1 MRYLF
6 YTFLGIFTALIL
18 WINLSKPI
26 PINFTIF
33 GNTVKTEIP
42 LLAINFQMGE
52 RVVRRDFQTQLG
64 LDLKGGSHLV
74 FEADSSSVAQAD
86 LQDALQASRDI
97 IERRVNLFGVSEPV
111 VRVVQSGG
119 NYRIN
124 VDLPGITDTMEAS
137 RLIGQTAKLNFRE
150 KSSDVQD
157 SSASAQFTFLALTKE
172 TGLSGK
178 DVKKASVVFDP
189 SDGQPQVQLNFTP
202 EGAKKFTEITKR
214 NIGKEVGI
222 FLDDMI
228 ISAPVVQQEIR
239 DSSAVISGSFTV
251 EAAKQLATAIN
262 SGALPLSI
270 RLVEQRSIGPSLGAL
285 EVQKSLFAGV
295 LGLVMVMIFMII
307 YYGRLGVIAG
317 IGLMI
322 YGVLTFTIFKIIP
335 IVLTLPGIAGFILS
349 IGMAVDA
356 NILIFERIK
365 EELRNGKPFSQALK
379 VGFGRAI
386 DAIKDANITTLLV
399 AFILFNPLNWEFLP
413 QFGLVRGF
421 ALTLAIGVLTSL
433 FTGVFITKRLINF
446 FATEEVKKI

>member
-1 MRYLF
+1 
-6 YTFLGIFTALIL
+6 
-18 WINLSKPI
+18 
-26 PINFTIF
+26 
-33 GNTVKTEIP
+33 
-42 LLAINFQMGE
+42 
-52 RVVRRDFQTQLG
+52 
-64 LDLKGGSHLV
+64 
-74 FEADSSSVAQAD
+74 
-86 LQDALQASRDI
+86 
-97 IERRVNLFGVSEPV
+97 
-111 VRVVQSGG
+111 
-119 NYRIN
+119 
-124 VDLPGITDTMEAS
+124 
-137 RLIGQTAKLNFRE
+137 
-150 KSSDVQD
+150 
-157 SSASAQFTFLALTKE
+157 
-172 TGLSGK
+172 
-178 DVKKASVVFDP
+178 
-189 SDGQPQVQLNFTP
+189 
-202 EGAKKFTEITKR
+202 
-214 NIGKEVGI
+214 
-222 FLDDMI
+222 
-228 ISAPVVQQEIR
+228 
-239 DSSAVISGSFTV
+239 
-251 EAAKQLATAIN
+251 
-262 SGALPLSI
+262 
-270 RLVEQRSIGPSLGAL
+270 
-285 EVQKSLFAGV
+285 
-295 LGLVMVMIFMII
+295 MVMIFMII

>member
-1 MRYLF
+1 
-6 YTFLGIFTALIL
+6 
-18 WINLSKPI
+18 
-26 PINFTIF
+26 
-33 GNTVKTEIP
+33 
-42 LLAINFQMGE
+42 
-52 RVVRRDFQTQLG
+52 
-64 LDLKGGSHLV
+64 
-74 FEADSSSVAQAD
+74 
-86 LQDALQASRDI
+86 
-97 IERRVNLFGVSEPV
+97 
-111 VRVVQSGG
+111 
-119 NYRIN
+119 
-124 VDLPGITDTMEAS
+124 
-137 RLIGQTAKLNFRE
+137 
-150 KSSDVQD
+150 
-157 SSASAQFTFLALTKE
+157 LTKE